1 MRIHRSEF
9 TFIPTGEKMRSL
21 EFDTEKECLEYDS
34 KIGNKRKSIY
44 MSDGK
49 YYISEVITENKEV

>member
-1 MRIHRSEF
+1 MRIHKKEF

-21 EFDTEKECLEYDS
+21 EFDTEKECMEYDR

-49 YYISEVITENKEV
+49 YYISELIEEA

>member
-1 MRIHRSEF
+1 MRIYKEEF

-21 EFDTEKECLEYDS
+21 EFDTEKECLEYDK

-49 YYISEVITENKEV
+49 YYISELLEV

>member
-1 MRIHRSEF
+1 MKIHKNEF

-21 EFDTEKECLEYDS
+21 EFDTEKECLEYDK
-34 KIGNKRKSIY
+34 KIGNKRISIY

-49 YYISEVITENKEV
+49 YYISELLEV